1 MPGAFMESA
10 WDLHNITSSVI
21 YGVSR
26 GAHYTDKYCPLHTVV
41 ANNAPSLGRWHSLAC
56 VVHLI
61 KGSHAMPPSALHA
74 AKPFRKKKRNVTA
87 VPRDIHVPH
96 CSAM

>member
-41 ANNAPSLGRWHSLAC
+41 ANNAPPLGRWHSLAC
-56 VVHLI
+56 VHLI
-61 KGSHAMPPSALHA
+61 KGSHAMPPIRVACESLLEN
-74 AKPFRKKKRNVTA
+74 KQTNVTLI
-87 VPRDIHVPH
+87 PRDIHVPH